1 MVKDTHS
8 DLVRDR
14 RDGAAWRIT
23 FRRTPDGI
31 GIYNPTRRKLALVA
45 FMLVWLC
52 GWAAGEWFALS
63 EIFRSGSPLAVD
75 LFLIVWATFWTLG
88 GLVVLLIVGWQL
100 FGVEKLF
107 LIEGGGI
114 VTERGL
120 GPITRRKVFRVDQVS
135 DVGFADGKR
144 KSTVDGVFS
153 GGAVRFFADG
163 KPQFFGI
170 ELDDEEADR
179 VVILMREFVERHQP
193 AGADRA
199 GEGDQARDDGAS
211 EPAID

>member
-1 MVKDTHS
+1 MNAAHS
-8 DLVRDR
+8 DIVRDR
-14 RDGAAWRIT
+14 PDGAPWRIT
-23 FRRTPDGI
+23 FRRTEDGI
-31 GIYNPTRRKLALVA
+31 GVYNPTRRKLALVA

-75 LFLIVWATFWTLG
+75 LFLIVWASFWTIG
-88 GLVVLLIVGWQL
+88 GLAVLAVVGWQL

-114 VTERGL
+114 VTERDL

-135 DVGFADGKR
+135 EIGFAGEKR
-144 KSTVDGVFS
+144 EGAADTVFS

-163 KPQFFGI
+163 KPQSFGI

-179 VVILMREFVERHQP
+179 VVILMREFVERHNP
-193 AGADRA
+193 VGADRA
-199 GEGDQARDDGAS
+199 GDGDQVRDDGAS
-211 EPAID
+211 APAAG